1 MIRRLAGLAL
11 ALFLTGAADAAE
23 RFPILPPDQMTP
35 AQKAVADAIM
45 SGPRK
50 SLTGPFNAWLRS
62 PDLADRLQKVGEYLR
77 FNSSLPGR
85 LNEFA
90 ILITAR
96 AWDSEY
102 EWYAHYPLAI
112 AAGLK
117 PAVAADLARGVRPA
131 DMADDEAAVF
141 DFCAELRRD
150 HRVGDATYARV
161 QKLFGDR
168 GIVDLTALE
177 GYYDTVSMTLA
188 VAQVPA
194 PPDGALPV
202 AVALRS
208 PLPLAGEGRVRA
220 GS

>member
-1 MIRRLAGLAL
+1 MFRQAFGAAAALLLAGA
-11 ALFLTGAADAAE
+11 AHGAD
-23 RFPILPPDQMTP
+23 RFPILAPDQMTP
-35 AQKAVADAIM
+35 AQKTVADAIM

-50 SLTGPFNAWLRS
+50 TLTGPFNAWLRS
-62 PDLADRLQKVGEYLR
+62 PEIADRLQKVGEYLR
-77 FNSSLPGR
+77 FNSTVPGR

-112 AAGLK
+112 AAGLR
-117 PAVAADLARGVRPA
+117 PAIAADLARGARPA
-131 DMADDEAAVF
+131 GMAADEAAVF

-150 HRVGDATYARV
+150 KRVSDATYARV
-161 QKLFGDR
+161 QTLLGDR
-168 GIVDLTALE
+168 GVVDLTALE

-194 PPDGALPV
+194 PPDGALP
-202 AVALRS
+202 
-208 PLPLAGEGRVRA
+208 LPRR
-220 GS
+220 